1 MKYKLLKNLRKN
13 GQVYKAGS
21 EIEISKQDLDQLIE
35 RNYIKIDRS
44 VKKIDKKKKK
54 TTKKLEENGD
64 IDSSNN
70 NGKR

>member
-1 MKYKLLKNLRKN
+1 MEYTLLKNLRKN
-13 GQVYKAGS
+13 GEIYQAGETIFIKDKDIKAMIDAGI
-21 EIEISKQDLDQLIE
+21 IEIK
-35 RNYIKIDRS
+35 
-44 VKKIDKKKKK
+44 KKKKK